1 MAHAPH
7 EVMHFDYILHHVLNL
22 FPNAIF
28 DETDTGELTISTG
41 YTSMGD
47 EKLGMYAPI
56 EENSH
61 A

>member
-1 MAHAPH
+1 MSKLEP
-7 EVMHFDYILHHVLNL
+7 VHFDHIVRHVLDL

-47 EKLGMYAPI
+47 EKLGMYVPI
-56 EENSH
+56 QED
-61 A
+61 